1 MSKRADILL
10 VERGLVDSRARAQ
23 AEISAGHVLVDGTQV
38 RKPSQ
43 NISETSELTLQKTL
57 YEWVS
62 RAGQKLDHALTTFD
76 LSLEGRTVLDV
87 GASTGGFTDVAL
99 KAGASKVLAIDVGHG
114 QLHPSLVSD
123 PRVRSIEGLNAKDL
137 SIEILAAT
145 FNAIVCDVSFISL
158 QKALPKALT
167 LSEPGSLL
175 IALIKP
181 QFEVGRKN
189 IARGGIVKDTSLHA
203 KVCKDMEDWLND
215 QAGWHVSGL
224 CPSPIE
230 GGDGNK
236 EFLIV
241 ATKSK

>member
-1 MSKRADILL
+1 MSKRADLLL
-10 VERGLVDSRARAQ
+10 VERGLLDSRARAQ
-23 AEISAGHVLVDGTQV
+23 AEISAGHVLVDGAPV

-43 NISETSELTLQKTL
+43 KISETAQLTLAKTL
-57 YEWVS
+57 HDWVS
-62 RAGQKLDHALTTFD
+62 RAGQKLDHALTTFG
-76 LSLEGRTVLDV
+76 LSLEGRTVLDI
-87 GASTGGFTDVAL
+87 GASTGGFTEVAL
-99 KAGASKVLAIDVGHG
+99 KAGASRVLAIDVGHG
-114 QLHPSLVSD
+114 QLHASLVSD
-123 PRVRSIEGLNAKDL
+123 PRVHSFEGLNAKDL
-137 SIEILAAT
+137 TSEILAAS
-145 FNAIVCDVSFISL
+145 FNTIVCDVSFISL

-167 LSEPGSLL
+167 LAEPDSLL

-189 IARGGIVKDTSLHA
+189 IARGGIVKDASLHA
-203 KVCKDMEDWLND
+203 KVCQDMEDWLNL
-215 QAGWHVSGL
+215 QAGWQVSGI